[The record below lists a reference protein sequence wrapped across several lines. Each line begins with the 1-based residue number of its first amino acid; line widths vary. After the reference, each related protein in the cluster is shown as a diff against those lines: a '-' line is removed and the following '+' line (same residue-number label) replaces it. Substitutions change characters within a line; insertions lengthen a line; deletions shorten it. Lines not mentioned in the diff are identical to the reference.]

1 MSPFSLVLVGEVL
14 KSSTKEDFRKQWSL
28 RSKPINSTALSAG
41 TESGEDGT
49 ETELTACP
57 LVNFQREQASE
68 DFPAAF
74 LLLQQENK

>member
-1 MSPFSLVLVGEVL
+1 MRVP
-14 KSSTKEDFRKQWSL
+14 KSRTKENFRKQWSL
-28 RSKPINSTALSAG
+28 RNKPINSTVLSAG

-49 ETELTACP
+49 ESGEDGTGTELTVCP

-74 LLLQQENK
+74 LPLQQENK

>member
-1 MSPFSLVLVGEVL
+1 MSPFSLVPFNEVL
-14 KSSTKEDFRKQWSL
+14 KSRTKENFRKQWSL
-28 RSKPINSTALSAG
+28 RNKPINFTVLSAG

-49 ETELTACP
+49 GTELTVCP

-74 LLLQQENK
+74 LPLQQENK